1 MPVGPTLVTLN
12 SDPKLD
18 LTFATWAMS
27 ACDKSV
33 DCPVAHA
40 VSRPALAMTSIA
52 LGFDIAVNV
61 PARPR
66 SVA

>member
-1 MPVGPTLVTLN
+1 
-12 SDPKLD
+12 
-18 LTFATWAMS
+18 MS

-52 LGFDIAVNV
+52 LGFDIAANV